1 MIKTAIIGL
10 GWWGSI
16 ILKALLN
23 SPVVNPVL
31 GVDPSEAARAAASA
45 LGVKTAAR
53 FEDALADP
61 EIKAVILCT
70 PQEHHAK
77 QIVAAAQSERHVFLR
92 KTVVHDR
99 GGCGSSHRC
108 GEKSGCAAWH
118 RTRATFRA
126 RGDRN
131 AAAIC
136 GR

>member
-1 MIKTAIIGL
+1 MIKVAIIGL

-31 GVDPSEAARAAASA
+31 GVDPNESARASA

-70 PQEHHAK
+70 PQEHHAR
-77 QIVAAAQSERHVFLR
+77 QIVAAAQSGRHV
-92 KTVVHDR
+92 V
-99 GGCGSSHRC
+99 
-108 GEKSGCAAWH
+108 CAKPLCTTA
-118 RTRATFRA
+118 ADA
-126 RGDRN
+126 Q
-131 AAAIC
+131 AAIAPVEQAGVPLGIWP
-136 GR
+136 GRPFE